1 MKDFMHGQPLPK
13 SEPYET
19 EILRLATQNDI
30 TTQSFGWGIH
40 LGKKEIIYSFC
51 LLLRGI

>member
-30 TTQSFGWGIH
+30 TTQSFDWGIQIER
-40 LGKKEIIYSFC
+40 KKGDY
-51 LLLRGI
+51 LLAFAYY